1 MNRRDL
7 VAAAALFPG
16 AGWLAACAAASSAA
30 SASAS
35 APVAPL
41 APFSDTEP
49 WWRDLRRQFYIAD
62 GIFLNTGTF
71 GASPAGIA
79 VYPVP
84 GDGGSV
90 TLTLACGILEC
101 RRARID
107 RPAVYR

>member
-1 MNRRDL
+1 MTSLEASTSCSFFESFVPSWCAVEGAMNRRDL

-71 GASPAGIA
+71 GASPRA
-79 VYPVP
+79 VMDATV
-84 GDGGSV
+84 
-90 TLTLACGILEC
+90 
-101 RRARID
+101 
-107 RPAVYR
+107 